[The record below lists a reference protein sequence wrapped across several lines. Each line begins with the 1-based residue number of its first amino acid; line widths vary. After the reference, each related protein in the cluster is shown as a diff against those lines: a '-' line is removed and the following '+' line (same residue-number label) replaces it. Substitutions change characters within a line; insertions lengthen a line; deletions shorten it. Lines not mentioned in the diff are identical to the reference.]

1 MTGIIFTAH
10 AEPVS
15 EINNLP
21 ETPAENPVQ
30 LPTMTS
36 ENSGLNPGYSFT
48 PIQNSRPVPVGDK
61 LPNVTALSA
70 IVVEASTGHIIYAR
84 DENKKMFPA
93 STTKMMTLIMAL
105 ESDKLN
111 EIVTVGKNAFG
122 AEGSTLWLEVGD
134 KIPLE
139 DLLYGLIMHSGND
152 AAIAIAEHIDGDTK
166 IFAEHMTKRAREL
179 GAYGTQ
185 FKNPNG
191 LPDEN
196 HFTTAK
202 DLATLAAH
210 GFTLEKFEDI
220 VSAKEKNFA
229 WVKGEEH
236 LLRNENQMLWLYRG
250 GNGIKTGYT
259 DLAGRCLVSSAKRDG
274 VQIIAVVLDSL
285 YLWNDSIALLDY
297 GFENVGT
304 KTIVRKNETIKK
316 IPVVSGRK
324 KYIDVKTANK
334 IVVPEF
340 KNDSDAYEVEYD
352 IPKILTAPIKKG
364 DTVGKISVKCDGKEI
379 AATDIFAV
387 ESVEQKSF
395 FRWLADTILNFFKTF
410 DGG

>member
-1 MTGIIFTAH
+1 MTH
-10 AEPVS
+10 E
-15 EINNLP
+15 
-21 ETPAENPVQ
+21 
-30 LPTMTS
+30 
-36 ENSGLNPGYSFT
+36 
-48 PIQNSRPVPVGDK
+48 
-61 LPNVTALSA
+61 
-70 IVVEASTGHIIYAR
+70 
-84 DENKKMFPA
+84 KKIL
-93 STTKMMTLIMAL
+93 KQKI
-105 ESDKLN
+105 EK
-111 EIVTVGKNAFG
+111 
-122 AEGSTLWLEVGD
+122 EG
-134 KIPLE
+134 IPLE
-139 DLLYGLIMHSGND
+139 
-152 AAIAIAEHIDGDTK
+152 
-166 IFAEHMTKRAREL
+166 
-179 GAYGTQ
+179 Q
-185 FKNPNG
+185 W
-191 LPDEN
+191 
-196 HFTTAK
+196 
-202 DLATLAAH
+202 
-210 GFTLEKFEDI
+210 DI
-220 VSAKEKNFA
+220 QIN
-229 WVKGEEH
+229 
-236 LLRNENQMLWLYRG
+236 Y
-250 GNGIKTGYT
+250 GIKTGYT